1 MRQLTMRRSYF
12 KLPISCTIHHTCL
25 FSYQV
30 GEDLHSL
37 AAQIVSAAE
46 NLNYDGEVEGWN
58 KDWFFPN
65 ALLFTITI
73 MTTIGYGHISPQTD
87 SGKLFTILYA
97 MVGECTL
104 DIFHF

>member
-1 MRQLTMRRSYF
+1 MTRWFF
-12 KLPISCTIHHTCL
+12 KFPISSRLLPH
-25 FSYQV
+25 QV
-30 GEDLHSL
+30 DEDLHSL

-46 NLNYDGEVEGWN
+46 NLNYDGEVEGWS

-97 MVGECTL
+97 MVGELIL
-104 DIFHF
+104 DTFYF